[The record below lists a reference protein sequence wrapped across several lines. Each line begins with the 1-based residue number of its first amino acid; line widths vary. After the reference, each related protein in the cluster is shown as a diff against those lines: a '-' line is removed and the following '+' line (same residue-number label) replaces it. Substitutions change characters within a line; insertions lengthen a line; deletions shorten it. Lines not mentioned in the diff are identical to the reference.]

1 MQYPYLSLVTDLCT
15 AVRSLETVAQGI
27 KLGPSPP
34 KVELKKFSGD
44 VIITLM
50 RKLPDEGL
58 KRKSVDTAGD
68 LVKSNGR
75 AAYLVSLILLE
86 RQHSVSTM
94 DMEKNRIFFT
104 CAKRESKE
112 SGKGKADYRV
122 KVTTLATYSEEDQ
135 QGIAIPTGV
144 PLKCPQCSGPHGVW
158 SCRMFRSSSLRDRSK
173 TVRQHRLC
181 RACLSQGHNAKQCPR
196 GFPCSKPGCG

>member
-58 KRKSVDTAGD
+58 KR
-68 LVKSNGR
+68 
-75 AAYLVSLILLE
+75 
-86 RQHSVSTM
+86 
-94 DMEKNRIFFT
+94 
-104 CAKRESKE
+104 
-112 SGKGKADYRV
+112 
-122 KVTTLATYSEEDQ
+122 
-135 QGIAIPTGV
+135 
-144 PLKCPQCSGPHGVW
+144 
-158 SCRMFRSSSLRDRSK
+158 
-173 TVRQHRLC
+173 
-181 RACLSQGHNAKQCPR
+181 
-196 GFPCSKPGCG
+196 

>member
-1 MQYPYLSLVTDLCT
+1 
-15 AVRSLETVAQGI
+15 
-27 KLGPSPP
+27 
-34 KVELKKFSGD
+34 
-44 VIITLM
+44 M

-58 KRKSVDTAGD
+58 RRKSVDRAGD
-68 LVKSNGR
+68 LIKSNGHGCVFGFINFVR
-75 AAYLVSLILLE
+75 EAAQRFSNGYGKEL
-86 RQHSVSTM
+86 
-94 DMEKNRIFFT
+94 KFFP

-112 SGKGKADYRV
+112 SDKGKADYRV

-158 SCRMFRSSSLRDRSK
+158 SCRMFRSSSLRDHSK

>member
-68 LVKSNGR
+68 LIKSNGR

-94 DMEKNRIFFT
+94 DMEKNRIFLHVLREKVRIL
-104 CAKRESKE
+104 AKERQITGLKSQHLLLT
-112 SGKGKADYRV
+112 V
-122 KVTTLATYSEEDQ
+122 KKIS
-135 QGIAIPTGV
+135 
-144 PLKCPQCSGPHGVW
+144 
-158 SCRMFRSSSLRDRSK
+158 
-173 TVRQHRLC
+173 
-181 RACLSQGHNAKQCPR
+181 RASPYLPEFH
-196 GFPCSKPGCG
+196 

>member
-27 KLGPSPP
+27 KLGPSAP

-68 LVKSNGR
+68 LIKSNGR

-94 DMEKNRIFFT
+94 DMEKNRIFLT

-122 KVTTLATYSEEDQ
+122 KVTALATYSEEDQ

-144 PLKCPQCSGPHGVW
+144 PLKCPQCSGPHRVW

-196 GFPCSKPGCG
+196 GFPNSKPGCG

>member
-44 VIITLM
+44 VIIN
-50 RKLPDEGL
+50 DEGL

-68 LVKSNGR
+68 LIKSNGR

-94 DMEKNRIFFT
+94 DMEKNRIFLHVLREKVRIL
-104 CAKRESKE
+104 AKERQITGLKSQHLLLT
-112 SGKGKADYRV
+112 V
-122 KVTTLATYSEEDQ
+122 KKISRTSPYLPEF
-135 QGIAIPTGV
+135 
-144 PLKCPQCSGPHGVW
+144 H
-158 SCRMFRSSSLRDRSK
+158 
-173 TVRQHRLC
+173 
-181 RACLSQGHNAKQCPR
+181 
-196 GFPCSKPGCG
+196 